1 MFVIELAL
9 IINVKDSYMKKL
21 MALFLI
27 SSFFAMPLLAEPYG
41 QQGQRPD
48 GPGPNGQQG
57 QGQRPDGPGP
67 NGQQGQ
73 GQRPDGLPPG
83 CPTRNSV
90 PPPGAPKPPANCP
103 QPGSAP
109 PAR

>member
-9 IINVKDSYMKKL
+9 IINIKDSYMKKL

-41 QQGQRPD
+41 Q
-48 GPGPNGQQG
+48 

>member
-1 MFVIELAL
+1 MFVIELVL

-21 MALFLI
+21 MSLFLI
-27 SSFFAMPLLAEPYG
+27 SSFVFAMPVLADPTG
-41 QQGQRPD
+41 QQGQGRRPD

-57 QGQRPDGPGP
+57 QGQRPD
-67 NGQQGQ
+67 
-73 GQRPDGLPPG
+73 DLPPG

>member
-9 IINVKDSYMKKL
+9 IINIKGSYMKKL

-48 GPGPNGQQG
+48 GS
-57 QGQRPDGPGP
+57 GP

>member
-41 QQGQRPD
+41 QQGQ
-48 GPGPNGQQG
+48 
-57 QGQRPDGPGP
+57 GQRPDGPGP

-73 GQRPDGLPPG
+73 GQ
-83 CPTRNSV
+83 
-90 PPPGAPKPPANCP
+90 
-103 QPGSAP
+103 
-109 PAR
+109 

>member
-21 MALFLI
+21 MSLFLI
-27 SSFFAMPLLAEPYG
+27 SSFIFAMPVLA
-41 QQGQRPD
+41 D
-48 GPGPNGQQG
+48 PNGQQG

-73 GQRPDGLPPG
+73 GQKPDGLPPG

>member
-1 MFVIELAL
+1 MTTMDEAFDVACQTLHTIYQNIDTLT
-9 IINVKDSYMKKL
+9 KGQSPDMDGDKL
-21 MALFLI
+21 
-27 SSFFAMPLLAEPYG
+27 
-41 QQGQRPD
+41 D
-48 GPGPNGQQG
+48 G
-57 QGQRPDGPGP
+57 D
-67 NGQQGQ
+67 GQQGQ

>member
-9 IINVKDSYMKKL
+9 IINIKGSYMKKL

-41 QQGQRPD
+41 Q
-48 GPGPNGQQG
+48 

>member
-21 MALFLI
+21 MSLFLI
-27 SSFFAMPLLAEPYG
+27 SSFIFAMPVLA
-41 QQGQRPD
+41 D
-48 GPGPNGQQG
+48 
-57 QGQRPDGPGP
+57 P

>member
-1 MFVIELAL
+1 MFVIELVL
-9 IINVKDSYMKKL
+9 IINIKDSHMKKL

-27 SSFFAMPLLAEPYG
+27 SSFFAMPVLAEPY
-41 QQGQRPD
+41 
-48 GPGPNGQQG
+48 G

-109 PAR
+109 PTR

>member
-9 IINVKDSYMKKL
+9 IINIKDSYMKKL

-27 SSFFAMPLLAEPYG
+27 SSFFAMPLLAEPY
-41 QQGQRPD
+41 
-48 GPGPNGQQG
+48 
-57 QGQRPDGPGP
+57 
-67 NGQQGQ
+67 GQQGQ

>member
-57 QGQRPDGPGP
+57 QGQRPDG
-67 NGQQGQ
+67 
-73 GQRPDGLPPG
+73 LPPG

>member
-21 MALFLI
+21 MSLFLI
-27 SSFFAMPLLAEPYG
+27 SSFIFAMPVLA
-41 QQGQRPD
+41 D
-48 GPGPNGQQG
+48 PNGQQG
-57 QGQRPDGPGP
+57 QGRRPDGPGP

>member
-21 MALFLI
+21 MSLFLI
-27 SSFFAMPLLAEPYG
+27 SSFVFAMPVLA
-41 QQGQRPD
+41 D
-48 GPGPNGQQG
+48 
-57 QGQRPDGPGP
+57 P

>member
-9 IINVKDSYMKKL
+9 IINIKGSYMKKL

-41 QQGQRPD
+41 Q
-48 GPGPNGQQG
+48 
-57 QGQRPDGPGP
+57 
-67 NGQQGQ
+67 Q

>member
-21 MALFLI
+21 MSLFLI
-27 SSFFAMPLLAEPYG
+27 SSFVFAMPVLA
-41 QQGQRPD
+41 D
-48 GPGPNGQQG
+48 PNGQLG
-57 QGQRPDGPGP
+57 QGRRPDGPGP